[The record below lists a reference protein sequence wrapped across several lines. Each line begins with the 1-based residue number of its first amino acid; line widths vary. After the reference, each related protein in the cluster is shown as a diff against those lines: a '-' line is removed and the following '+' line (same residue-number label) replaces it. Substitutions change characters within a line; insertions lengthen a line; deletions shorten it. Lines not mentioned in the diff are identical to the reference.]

1 MFVSTYQNDVL
12 RPNVELIK
20 TLGVERLTE
29 NGLITKSGQEVEAD
43 IIVSATG
50 STTIG
55 EYPYFPLYTQDGR
68 NMSGNKD
75 IIVEN
80 YWGFINN
87 NFPNMFY
94 LTGPGC
100 SGIQNIP
107 TLAEHQANLIATII
121 TQSLAQ
127 KDFKLVKVEKS
138 RFDDYNEKA
147 AFSRKEVAEI
157 QKKDNFTNY
166 IMNNHIYTNGENTH
180 DFTQGGTLEYRYQLD
195 DF

>member
-1 MFVSTYQNDVL
+1 MLSGNENDTYHKMVPLTDNEKKFVELMKEKEMIPTWNSGFTHLRQLFVSTYQNDVL

-29 NGLITKSGQEVEAD
+29 NGLVTKSGVEVEAD

-68 NMSGNKD
+68 NMSGNKN

-121 TQSLAQ
+121 T
-127 KDFKLVKVEKS
+127 
-138 RFDDYNEKA
+138 
-147 AFSRKEVAEI
+147 
-157 QKKDNFTNY
+157 
-166 IMNNHIYTNGENTH
+166 
-180 DFTQGGTLEYRYQLD
+180 
-195 DF
+195 